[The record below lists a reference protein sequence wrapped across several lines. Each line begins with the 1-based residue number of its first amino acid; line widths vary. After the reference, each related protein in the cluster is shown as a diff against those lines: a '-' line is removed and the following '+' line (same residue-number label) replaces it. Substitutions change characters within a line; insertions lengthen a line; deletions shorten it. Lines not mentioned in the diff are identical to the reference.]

1 MYKFQIGDLVAK
13 VHPASSLILKT
24 GLIVESN
31 NNAFMIKWMSFNSDF
46 FMEKEGDI
54 FKELNNCYLLD
65 TVRIFRNNIEPFLVL
80 LNSNYY
86 DGKPQRNQ
94 KKT

>member
-1 MYKFQIGDLVAK
+1 MYNFQIGDLVAK

-24 GLIVESN
+24 GLVVGSN
-31 NNAFMIKWMSFNSDF
+31 NKAFTIKWVSFNSDF

-54 FKELNNCYLLD
+54 FKELNNHYLLG
-65 TVRIFRNNIEPFLVL
+65 TVSIFRNSIEPFLVL